1 MSWLI
6 LYEELAVVF
15 CLFIYLCLLSLLL
28 VILFPHVS
36 QFILQYE
43 LSQYAFPCLLYF
55 YFASY
60 IDIQM
65 LKIKY
70 HAISQIAIMLVN
82 RQVLAWLMLLYK
94 R

>member
-15 CLFIYLCLLSLLL
+15 CLFIYLCQLSLLL
-28 VILFPHVS
+28 VLSFPLVS

-43 LSQYAFPCLLYF
+43 LSQQAFPCLLYF
-55 YFASY
+55 YFASF

-65 LKIKY
+65 LK
-70 HAISQIAIMLVN
+70 AA
-82 RQVLAWLMLLYK
+82 
-94 R
+94 